1 MNVQNIYDLAIRLG
15 TQNDFRSKSLIR
27 KRLKKME
34 DRYKAL
40 PEKEKRLYDTERF
53 KDPYQDTFIHHLEKG
68 AQNVKNVMVG
78 IDIESAEIIVAH
90 ELSKRDPK
98 HPIDLVIAHH
108 PEGKA
113 LIGLDQV
120 MDLQVDMLAQYGV
133 PVNIAENLL
142 TKRISEVSRGLSPIN
157 HFQAVD
163 TARLLGVNFM
173 NVHTPADNMVARF
186 LEKTILAKKPEY
198 VGEILDILHDIPEYQ
213 VAARQGAGPML
224 FSGSREKR
232 TGRIAFTEI
241 TGGTEGSTEIY
252 ERLAQVGIGTVIAMH
267 QSEKHREAAE
277 KAHINVVIAGHI
289 SSDSVGMNL
298 FLDEIEKRSVEIVP
312 CSGFIRVKRYDH
324 HTKK

>member
-1 MNVQNIYDLAIRLG
+1 MRVQEIYDLAIQLG
-15 TQNDFRSKSLIR
+15 IKNDFRPKSVIQ

-34 DRYKAL
+34 ERYKGL
-40 PEKEKRLYDTERF
+40 PEKEKKLYDTDRF
-53 KDPYQDTFIHHLEKG
+53 QDPYQDTAIHHVEKS
-68 AQNVKNVMVG
+68 APRVKKVMVG
-78 IDIESAEIIVAH
+78 IDIGSAEILVAH
-90 ELSKRDPK
+90 ELSKQDPK
-98 HPIDLVIAHH
+98 HSIDLVIAHH

-120 MDLQVDMLAQYGV
+120 MDLQIDMLEQYGV

-142 TKRISEVSRGLSPIN
+142 TKRISEVNRGISPIN

-173 NVHTPADNMVARF
+173 NVHTPADNMVAKF
-186 LEKTILAKKPEY
+186 LEKTIMSKNPEY

-224 FSGSREKR
+224 FSGTPEKR

-252 ERLAQVGIGTVIAMH
+252 ERLAQAGIGTVIAMH
-267 QSEKHREAAE
+267 QSEKHREEAE
-277 KAHINVVIAGHI
+277 KAHINVVIAGHM
-289 SSDSVGMNL
+289 SSDSIGMNL
-298 FLDEIEKRSVEIVP
+298 FLDELEKRKIEIVP
-312 CSGFIRVKRYDH
+312 CSGFIRNSRVKKR
-324 HTKK
+324 K